1 MNRLDRLAWLL
12 INLNKEKAVVWIE
25 REFAAAYS
33 QFTSEGTTTLKADLR
48 HLRNLDLVRIRN
60 VQYGEDQAVKV
71 ITLTFAGRAA
81 AEAGQGKSEAELTGI
96 CPSCGSNGSAE
107 CLDIGCGVYQQTTG
121 LADRNE

>member
-25 REFAAAYS
+25 SEFAAAYS

-71 ITLTFAGRAA
+71 ITLTLAGRAA
-81 AEAGQGKSEAELTGI
+81 AEADQGTSEAETTGI

-107 CLDIGCGVYQQTTG
+107 CLDIGCGVYKHEVGVSGQ
-121 LADRNE
+121 DE